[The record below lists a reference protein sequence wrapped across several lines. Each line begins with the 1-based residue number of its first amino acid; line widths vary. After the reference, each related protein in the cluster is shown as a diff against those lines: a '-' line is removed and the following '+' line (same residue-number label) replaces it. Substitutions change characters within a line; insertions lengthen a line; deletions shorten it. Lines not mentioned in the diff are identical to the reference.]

1 MSVRFIDQDLKILK
15 LEEYYE
21 DICDQAPLFDIVQ
34 PMNYNLEL
42 QADQLI
48 FRLGLGLV
56 YDMWYETVY
65 YVWFYVLW

>member
-48 FRLGLGLV
+48 F
-56 YDMWYETVY
+56 D
-65 YVWFYVLW
+65 